1 MLYVHPA
8 RQLPLLPHLW
18 ARECFCGFMGR
29 LSDGAIGGAVRRP
42 ALELHHSDENGMGSR
57 GSGVSGGKPV
67 GAGDEDPRRIAAVGT
82 RTRWQGAVRR
92 RD

>member
-8 RQLPLLPHLW
+8 RQLLLLPHLW

-42 ALELHHSDENGMGSR
+42 ALELHHSDENDA
-57 GSGVSGGKPV
+57 GVACV
-67 GAGDEDPRRIAAVGT
+67 GIVWWKAGW
-82 RTRWQGAVRR
+82 RW
-92 RD
+92 